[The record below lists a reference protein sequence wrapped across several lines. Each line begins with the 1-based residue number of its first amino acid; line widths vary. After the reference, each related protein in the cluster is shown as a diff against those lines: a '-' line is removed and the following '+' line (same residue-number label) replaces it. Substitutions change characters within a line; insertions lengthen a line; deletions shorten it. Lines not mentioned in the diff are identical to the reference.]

1 MTGALAPDVVKD
13 YLDVYLLPID
23 DLALL

>member
-1 MTGALAPDVVKD
+1 MTGALAPDVVED

>member
-13 YLDVYLLPID
+13 YLDVYLLPIG